1 MRQHNDQLARR
12 AALLDA
18 ADRVIS
24 ATGPAA
30 TMTAIAAEAGI
41 TKPILYRHFEDKA
54 HLYRSLADRYV
65 SYVLDDLRNGQAVP
79 GTPRDRA
86 REVIDTYLRFV
97 EANPQIY
104 RFLMQCPADVGG
116 APTVVSAFLRRIGSE
131 IGDLLR
137 DDFGLAGEDARIA
150 EAWGQAVAGMLSVA
164 CDWWLVEQ
172 SLSRER
178 FVDRLVTLLW
188 DGLHGAA
195 QLKLADVGI
204 RL

>member
-1 MRQHNDQLARR
+1 MTQHIDQLARR

-18 ADRVIS
+18 ADRVIT

-30 TMTAIAAEAGI
+30 TMTEIAAEAGI
-41 TKPILYRHFEDKA
+41 TKPILYRHFKDKA

-65 SYVLDDLRNGQAVP
+65 SYVVEDLRAGRSMP
-79 GTPRDRA
+79 GAPRDRA

-104 RFLMQCPADVGG
+104 RFLMQCPDHVSG
-116 APTVVSAFLRRIGSE
+116 APTVVSAFLRRIGNE

-137 DDFGLAGEDARIA
+137 AEFGLAGEDVRVAK
-150 EAWGQAVAGMLSVA
+150 AWGQAVAGMLSVA
-164 CDWWLVEQ
+164 SDWWLVEQ
-172 SLSRER
+172 AMPREQ
-178 FVDRLVTLLW
+178 FVDRLVALLW
-188 DGLHGAA
+188 DGLHSTS